1 MIYSTL
7 EMENLLLQ
15 KMKKEDDTLE
25 SVHIENEA
33 YARNGEIQS
42 VCISMQYN
50 GDIRGCS
57 HLKIID
63 LVRYL
68 DNQPVSILY
77 DEEGVLYFG
86 TEEDYYTETEILE
99 NPNQITG
106 NLEVITCEDWK
117 KEYLNYL
124 QETFPSSSIASVDIL
139 CQVITSGFITGLRM
153 KEKSIDGICWNVD
166 ITPANVLYFA
176 YHYYPKDIIDDWNN
190 HAYFDKDGDIHFD
203 NGFTRC
209 STKNLHS
216 TSESC
221 CN

>member
-7 EMENLLLQ
+7 EMESILLL

-25 SVHIENEA
+25 SVRIENEA

-50 GDIRGCS
+50 DGIRGCS

-86 TEEDYYTETEILE
+86 TEEDYYVETEILE
-99 NPNQITG
+99 NPNQISG
-106 NLEVITCEDWK
+106 EMNVIPEHTWK
-117 KEYLNYL
+117 EAYLKYL
-124 QETFPSSSIASVDIL
+124 KETFPAIDSVEIL
-139 CQVITSGFITGLRM
+139 CEILTSGYITGLRL
-153 KEKSIDGICWNVD
+153 KEKTFEGICTNVD
-166 ITPANVLYFA
+166 ITPATVLTFA
-176 YHYYPKDIIDDWNN
+176 YHYYPKDVVDSWDN
-190 HAYFDKDGDIHFD
+190 HAYFDNDGNLHFD
-203 NGFTRC
+203 
-209 STKNLHS
+209 K
-216 TSESC
+216 TSMK
-221 CN
+221 